1 MEKIMSPEL
10 DEGLVAKYPKI
21 FNNRYS
27 DMRVT
32 AMCWG
37 FSHGDGWY
45 NIIDMMC
52 SNIQNHIDHT
62 RKERSR
68 ALRYNRA
75 LSRSTKDNVEPL
87 VKYFSHGREVND
99 WHIKMSHEDFDD
111 IEPQCKIVPPAC
123 PQVVAS
129 QVKEKFGT
137 LRFYYSGG
145 DDYVSGVIR
154 FAESMSCVTCEVC
167 GAPGETSG
175 RSWIRTLCETHRKD

>member
-1 MEKIMSPEL
+1 MSPEL
-10 DEGLVAKYPKI
+10 EQQLLEKYPKI

-52 SNIQNHIDHT
+52 SNIQNHIDFT
-62 RKERSR
+62 RKERVR
-68 ALRYNRA
+68 ALLYNRA
-75 LSRSTKDNVEPL
+75 LSRSTKDNVESL

-99 WHIKMSHEDFDD
+99 WHVKLAHEVFDD

-145 DDYVSGVIR
+145 DDFVDGVVR
-154 FAESMSCVTCEVC
+154 MAESMSCVTCEVC
-167 GAPGETSG
+167 GTPGTTTG
-175 RSWIRTLCETHRKD
+175 RSWIRTTCETHRKD

>member
-1 MEKIMSPEL
+1 METIMSPEL

-21 FNNRYS
+21 FKNRYV
-27 DMRVT
+27 DMSVT

-99 WHIKMSHEDFDD
+99 WHVKMSHEVFDD

-175 RSWIRTLCETHRKD
+175 RSWLRTLCETHRKE